1 MAIIAENKKA
11 RYDYEIQEKFEAGIS
26 LNGQEVKSLRKKGI
40 NLNGNYVIIKNN
52 PNGAEV
58 FWIGGNISPYQPKNV
73 QIEYSSERD
82 RKLLL
87 HKKEI
92 AFLAG
97 KIKEKGLTLVPLSVY
112 TKKHKIKMEIG
123 LAKGK
128 KSFDKRET
136 IKKREV
142 EKKIRQE
149 LKIRG

>member
-1 MAIIAENKKA
+1 MGTIAENKKA
-11 RYDYEIQEKFEAGIS
+11 RYNYEIQEKFEAGIS
-26 LNGQEVKSLRKKGI
+26 LNGQEVKSLRKKGV
-40 NLNGNYVIIKNN
+40 NLNGNYVIMKDKF
-52 PNGAEV
+52 GQTEV
-58 FWIGGNISPYQPKNV
+58 FWVGANISAYQPENASP
-73 QIEYSSERD
+73 EYDPQRD

-142 EKKIRQE
+142 DKRIRQE